1 MNASDISDLVT
12 RELASY
18 VYEPPPPGTTLG
30 VPWSGEEVR
39 GYVVQLRS
47 ALVAPYLQKFKRSD
61 TVAQI
66 NAVPPETAEYWVV
79 AVSPGYIEFY
89 DSNSGEFGLA
99 AEAHAG
105 GLPVTIGVWGDLVG
119 VFCAI

>member
-1 MNASDISDLVT
+1 M
-12 RELASY
+12 
-18 VYEPPPPGTTLG
+18 
-30 VPWSGEEVR
+30 PWSGEEVR